1 ANLKTPSGKM
11 HGTFNLGV
19 LEGGSGHPPDPGSN
33 RRREVRD
40 AQALS
45 LEPAQLSAG
54 QPRSHPVRR
63 SREHHRGP
71 RLRPLVVGPSPP
83 RASRPAARGHAR
95 ANPARPLRGRPADRG
110 IPHGG
115 RYGDAAVDG
124 SLHPRAACAAPSRAR
139 GAPRPGPRSL
149 GRAVEARGH
158 RPPARPLAARGV
170 AREVLPPRS
179 APPPP
184 GLGAHR
190 GSDGRG
196 PRDLARGMS
205 LSGSR
210 AVRRA
215 LAANLLLALLTAP
228 ARAASGPDRP
238 RPHVLTLALALQEGL
253 ASDPQPAARAEI
265 VRQAEADV
273 RTASLPPNPS
283 LSVSGTLIPFGG
295 SFTAATQGGP
305 PQLDVG
311 LSYPLDWVVFGKR
324 GAAVASATA
333 GLDQ

>member
-1 ANLKTPSGKM
+1 
-11 HGTFNLGV
+11 
-19 LEGGSGHPPDPGSN
+19 
-33 RRREVRD
+33 
-40 AQALS
+40 
-45 LEPAQLSAG
+45 
-54 QPRSHPVRR
+54 
-63 SREHHRGP
+63 
-71 RLRPLVVGPSPP
+71 
-83 RASRPAARGHAR
+83 
-95 ANPARPLRGRPADRG
+95 
-110 IPHGG
+110 
-115 RYGDAAVDG
+115 
-124 SLHPRAACAAPSRAR
+124 
-139 GAPRPGPRSL
+139 
-149 GRAVEARGH
+149 
-158 RPPARPLAARGV
+158 
-170 AREVLPPRS
+170 

-238 RPHVLTLALALQEGL
+238 RPHVLTLALALHEGL
-253 ASDPQPAARAEI
+253 ASDPQTAARAEI

-333 GLDQ
+333 GLDQTRASYEDFVRLRRSEIATAFVDVLEAGRLLELARQEASDLDRIQAIPPAPLPVPR